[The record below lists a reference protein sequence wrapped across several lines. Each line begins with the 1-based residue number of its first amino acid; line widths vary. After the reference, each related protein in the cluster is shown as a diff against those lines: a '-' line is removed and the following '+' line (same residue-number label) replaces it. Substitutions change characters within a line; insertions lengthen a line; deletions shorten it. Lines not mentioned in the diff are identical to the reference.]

1 MSSGDLSRTLV
12 YLVKVVLPFCANN
25 FGVAPCTA
33 TGTPCW
39 NTKATCKDLANYAKV
54 DKVYSYSSAD
64 APVPFP
70 GPRPYLKQFTPL
82 APEIKD
88 ELTVSGRIKLS
99 FYDEPDGD
107 VGIDP
112 YVVQRPLFPKI
123 PGTYWRKLVSRNP
136 RYKGAPVTVLQG
148 EVTDPVEAF
157 TPCGAG
163 ILDTISFGTDGT
175 VTIDVLDQLQALR
188 FCDIPPTLN
197 IKLAT
202 DLTETGTS
210 CFLIGNTYADNQDIA
225 QLPGSGYAKIDD
237 EIIYYTAIDSTTWK
251 MTIDARAAFGT
262 IAASHS
268 NGATVQAVKHYPPAN
283 PFDTMK
289 SMLLDD
295 AGYAPENVD
304 SAAFDAAR
312 DWYPYDI
319 PVSAVITDP
328 VEARTLFLELVG
340 LFGCRAWVDEQ
351 ARITITRIVPNESGR
366 VYPLLSDAANLVSQT
381 QQLDMGDASSNGTVV
396 NYGSGVVLYWD
407 KKIVDSSSGT
417 SSASDTDP
425 TGYNTVT
432 SYVDPDLFD
441 AFAEQME
448 DQASQSGL
456 ATVGLQLKKVYCR
469 WISRGHLSDEDLDNG
484 VNDLVWRMFREVTQ
498 PHPVITTDVMIQDM
512 DRKVGEIVDVVTR
525 QLCNPDGTDATV
537 RSLIIRKEPKGAVI
551 SLKFQR
557 VNTRRYMVC
566 APEEL
571 AGLDWSEASE
581 EQRQYGFLASE
592 NGLLPDG
599 SQGFYLW

>member
-1 MSSGDLSRTLV
+1 MSADDLSRTLV
-12 YLVKVVLPFCANN
+12 YLVKIWLPYCENS
-25 FGVAPCTA
+25 FGAAPCTA
-33 TGTPCW
+33 TGAPCW
-39 NTKATCKDLANYAKV
+39 NTKATCKDLAHYAGAP
-54 DKVYSYSSAD
+54 KVYSYSSAD

-88 ELTVSGRIKLS
+88 ELTVSGRIKLTLH
-99 FYDEPDGD
+99 DEPDGD

-112 YVVQRPLFPKI
+112 YVTQRPLFPNI
-123 PGTYWRKLVSRNP
+123 PGTYWRKLVARNP
-136 RYKGAPVTVLQG
+136 RYKGAKVTVSQG
-148 EVTDPVEAF
+148 EVTDPEEAF
-157 TPCGAG
+157 APCGAG

-175 VTIDVLDQLQALR
+175 VTLDVLDQLQALR

-202 DLTETGTS
+202 ALTETGTS
-210 CFLIGNTYADNQDIA
+210 CFLIGNTYADNQDIN
-225 QLPGSGYAKIDD
+225 QLPDSGYAKVDD
-237 EIIYYTAIDSTTWK
+237 EILHYSSIDSTIWK
-251 MTIDARAAFGT
+251 MTIDQRAVFGT
-262 IAASHS
+262 SAASHD
-268 NGATVQAVKHYPPAN
+268 NGAKLQPVKYYPPRNA
-283 PFDTMK
+283 FDTMK

-295 AGYAPENVD
+295 AGYAAENVD
-304 SAAFDAAR
+304 SAAFDSAR
-312 DWYPYDI
+312 DWFPGDI
-319 PVSAVITDP
+319 PVTAVVSDP

-351 ARITITRIVPNESGR
+351 ARITITRVIPNEPGR
-366 VYPLLSDAANLVSQT
+366 VYPMLTDAGNLVSQT

-407 KKIVDSSSGT
+407 KRLAGSSTTTSGSDSDP
-417 SSASDTDP
+417 SAYS
-425 TGYNTVT
+425 TVT
-432 SYVDPDLFD
+432 SYVDPELFD
-441 AFAEQME
+441 AQAEQLT
-448 DQASQSGL
+448 DVASQSGL
-456 ATVGLQLKKVYCR
+456 ASTGLQLKKVFCR
-469 WISRGHLSDEDLDNG
+469 WISRGYLSDEDLDHG

-498 PHPVITTDVMIQDM
+498 PHPVITTEVMIQDAA
-512 DRKVGEIVDVVTR
+512 RKVGEIVEVVTR

-557 VNTRRYMVC
+557 VNTHRYMVC

-571 AGLDWSEASE
+571 AGIEWAAATA